1 MAEKTKIRHQSI
13 ITYVAN
19 GTTIF
24 NTIFLILHICF
35 GLFFHANNAMIM
47 LYYNYISIAIY
58 LIGYVLIYKEL
69 ANPYSVIANVEV
81 YIFMLLAVYC
91 LGWDYGFQ
99 QYCII
104 FVVSLMFTDF
114 FTNQQHHL
122 NKLTIALIAINV
134 ITYLGLRIFTFN
146 VAPIYI
152 LESKTPA
159 HLFFIGNSIIAF
171 TFLIAYSFMYSQ
183 TVFRLEKSLVEVA
196 TKDALTGL
204 YNRRKMQ
211 DILHAMSEILSAS
224 GHQICIA
231 IVDIDNFK
239 SINDTYG
246 HNAGDEVLRTI
257 ANIFLNIQK
266 ESENFNA
273 CRWGGEEFLIF
284 YRNRS
289 ENQDEAFKEFD
300 NLRKQIEDA
309 TVTYDNHKIHFTAT
323 IGLTFYQENCTIAD
337 MIKRADE
344 HLYYGKE
351 HGKNV
356 VIRD

>member
-1 MAEKTKIRHQSI
+1 MAKATTVRHQSI
-13 ITYVAN
+13 ISYVVN

-35 GLFFHANNAMIM
+35 GLFFHANDTTILLN
-47 LYYNYISIAIY
+47 YNYISIAVYI
-58 LIGYVLIYKEL
+58 IGYVLIFKNI
-69 ANPYSVIANVEV
+69 AKPYSALVNLEV
-81 YIFMLLAVYC
+81 YIFMLTAVYC

-104 FVVSLMFTDF
+104 FVISLLFTDF
-114 FTNQQHHL
+114 FSNQQHHL
-122 NKLTIALIAINV
+122 NKSTIVLIVLNV
-134 ITYLGLRIFTFN
+134 FTYLALRVFTFN
-146 VAPIYI
+146 HMPVYT

-159 HLFFIGNSIIAF
+159 HIFFICNSIIAF
-171 TFLIAYSFMYSQ
+171 TFLIAYSFLYSQ
-183 TVFRLEKSLVEVA
+183 TVFRLEKSLVDVA

-204 YNRRKMQ
+204 FNRRKMQ
-211 DILHAMSEILSAS
+211 DILNTMSEILSAS

-239 SINDTYG
+239 KINDTYG

-257 ANIFLNIQK
+257 ANIFLTIQQ
-266 ESENFNA
+266 ESENFSA

-289 ENQDEAFKEFD
+289 ENNDTAFQEFD
-300 NLRKQIEDA
+300 NLRKQIENA
-309 TVTYDNHKIHFTAT
+309 TVNYNNHEIHFTAT
-323 IGLTFYQENCTIAD
+323 IGLTFYQENSTISD
-337 MIKRADE
+337 MIKRADDC
-344 HLYYGKE
+344 LYYGKE